1 MSGMARDGIPLPAAT
16 RVVASRPRVAAP
28 VALAEAARALV
39 LSRLVVVAAAVGAVA
54 IAGVSPRK
62 ADFDPAA
69 VTRGFGWL
77 GDLLAAPAAR
87 WDSVWYL
94 AIARDGYPDA
104 THTAFFPLYPLLVR
118 AAGAVCGSLVAG
130 GILVSLACALAAL
143 ALLHRLTELELGL
156 DAARG
161 AVWALALSPVAFFL
175 SAVYSES
182 LFLALSVGGVYAA
195 RTRRWAWAGLLG
207 ALAAGT
213 RSAGVLL
220 AVPLVLLWWEQR
232 PRRARD
238 LAWVALIPVGL
249 GAFCAWLAA
258 TGLDAGAPFHAQD
271 QWFRHFAGP
280 FAGAWDGTVAAWDGA
295 RQLLSGSR
303 VPVFF
308 TQAGGDP
315 YVVAS
320 HNLELFAA
328 LLVAVPLLVGVVRR
342 LPLAYAAY
350 AVCALALPLSYPVG
364 PQPLMS
370 LPRFELVLFPLFM
383 ALGAWLAEGGALRRR
398 LILGA
403 STALLVLGT
412 AAFST
417 WHWVA

>member
-1 MSGMARDGIPLPAAT
+1 MARDGIPLPAAT
-16 RVVASRPRVAAP
+16 GVAVPRPRVAAP
-28 VALAEAARALV
+28 GALAEAARALV
-39 LSRLVVVAAAVGAVA
+39 LSRLVVWAAAIGAVA

-62 ADFDPAA
+62 AAFDPTA

-77 GDLLAAPAAR
+77 GDLLVSPAAR
-87 WDSVWYL
+87 WDTVWYL
-94 AIARDGYPDA
+94 GIAQHGYPDT
-104 THTAFFPLYPLLVR
+104 THAAFFPLYPLLVR
-118 AAGAVCGSLVAG
+118 ATGALCGSLVAG

-175 SAVYSES
+175 STVYSES
-182 LFLALSVGGVYAA
+182 LFLALSIGSVYAA
-195 RTRRWAWAGLLG
+195 RRGRWAWAGALG

-213 RSAGVLL
+213 RSAGLVL

-232 PRRARD
+232 PRRGGD
-238 LAWVALIPVGL
+238 LAWVALVPGGL

-258 TGLDAGAPFHAQD
+258 RGLDAGAPFHAQD

-280 FAGAWDGTVAAWDGA
+280 FVGAWDGTVAAWDGA

-303 VPVFF
+303 TPVIF

-315 YVVAS
+315 YAVAA
-320 HNLELFAA
+320 HNLELLAA
-328 LLVAVPLLVGVVRR
+328 LVVAVPLLARALRR
-342 LPLAYAAY
+342 LPLAYGAY

-398 LILGA
+398 LVLGA
-403 STALLVLGT
+403 STVLLVLAT
-412 AAFST
+412 AEFAT